1 MKSKS
6 TKERQTVLFGDT
18 GIVAPI
24 DTTERVS
31 LTDGTVFV
39 AQRIEVRPSIKYG
52 EYVVFDGENV
62 EGEEFHAYS
71 TSSVILQQAKA
82 ILEKYGGENGKL
94 TVDVLCSVKAVV
106 SESTGRKFYTLM

>member
-1 MKSKS
+1 MSA
-6 TKERQTVLFGDT
+6 KERQTVLFGDT

-39 AQRIEVRPSIKYG
+39 AQKIEVRPSNKYG
-52 EYVVFDGENV
+52 EYVVFDGEDLD
-62 EGEEFHAYS
+62 GKEFHAYS

-82 ILEKYGGENGKL
+82 LLEKYGGENGML
-94 TVDVLCSVKAVV
+94 THDVLCAVKAVV
-106 SESTGRKFYTLM
+106 SETTGRRFYTLV